1 MSDTESLAR
10 ISEWLYRMF
19 AQLAAARQKHERRV
33 AKCHNR
39 HWLPDDDRDPARLH
53 PGLRP
58 TE

>member
-1 MSDTESLAR
+1 MNAR
-10 ISEWLYRMF
+10 EIARLSEWLDRMF
-19 AQLAAARQKHERRV
+19 AQLSAARLRHEQRV

-39 HWLPDDDRDPARLH
+39 HWLSDDDRDPARLH